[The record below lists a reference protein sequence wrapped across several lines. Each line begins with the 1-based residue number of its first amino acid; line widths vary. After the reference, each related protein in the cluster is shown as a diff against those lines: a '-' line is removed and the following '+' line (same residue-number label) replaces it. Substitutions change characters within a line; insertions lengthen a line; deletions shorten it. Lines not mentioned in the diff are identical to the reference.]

1 MGSSLVEAPGA
12 QFADRVE
19 GMEDSAGTQPS
30 GPAPEPRR
38 TDLVRAQPSSPY
50 ARPALIA
57 GAAVAVVCIAL
68 LVIIFFLDTFN
79 ATVYSVGGK
88 DIQDATDEARDIRD
102 LYAGAR
108 IGGIILLV
116 ISLLAAAGGAV
127 VLYLQRG
134 HGKTRAT
141 TGRGRR
147 FR

>member
-1 MGSSLVEAPGA
+1 M
-12 QFADRVE
+12 VE

-30 GPAPEPRR
+30 EQPRSANP
-38 TDLVRAQPSSPY
+38 DLVRF

-79 ATVYSVGGK
+79 ATIYSVGGK
-88 DIQDATDEARDIRD
+88 NIQDATDEARDIRG

-127 VLYLQRG
+127 VLYLKRG
-134 HGKTRAT
+134 
-141 TGRGRR
+141 TGLEDGNEGDEDVDFDDLAGR
-147 FR
+147 